1 MTVELICVG
10 TELLL
15 GNIVNTNAAFI
26 SEKCAMLGL
35 SMYYQSVVGDNGG
48 RLEELLKTAWKRSD
62 VVILS
67 GGLGPTQDDLTKETA
82 AKVMGRPLVEDTR
95 AKTEIKDFMA
105 RRGRSITE
113 NNWKQAMAPEGSIVL
128 YNPNGTAP
136 GIIMEDGEKCMIL
149 LPGPPNELIPMF
161 EQQVYPYLHR
171 LQPEIICSKMVKL
184 CGIGES
190 SAETKILDLIENQ
203 SNPTVAPYAKTGEVH
218 LRITAKAN
226 SEQEAYRLM
235 EPVEQELQ
243 ARFGDLIYTDEPEV
257 TLEMALYELLK
268 ANDLT
273 VTTAE
278 SCTGGLLAGRLINVP
293 GISQYLKEGYVTYS
307 NEAKEKL
314 LGVPAETLKRYGA
327 VSPQTAEAMAEG
339 GAKAANA
346 DLCIAVTGIAGP
358 DGGTEE
364 KPVGLVYMSCYCR
377 GTYYT
382 EKNQYTGSRSKIRE
396 YSVAS
401 ALTLLRRAILD
412 HF

>member
-35 SMYYQSVVGDNGG
+35 SMFYQSVVGDNER
-48 RLEELLKTAWKRSD
+48 RLEELLKTAQKRSD
-62 VVILS
+62 VIILC

-95 AKTEIKDFMA
+95 ARKEIEEFMA
-105 RRGRSITE
+105 KRSRNVTE
-113 NNWKQAMAPEGSIVL
+113 NNWKQALVPKDSKVL

-136 GIIMEDGEKCMIL
+136 GIIMEEGEQRIIL

-161 EQQVYPYLHR
+161 EEQVYPYLHAI
-171 LQPEIICSKMVKL
+171 QPETICSKMVKL

-190 SAETKILDLIENQ
+190 SAETKILDLIEGQ
-203 SNPTVAPYAKTGEVH
+203 TNPTVAPYAKTGEVH
-218 LRITAKAN
+218 LRLTAKAA
-226 SEQEAYRLM
+226 SEAEAYQRIV
-235 EPVEQELQ
+235 PVEEELK
-243 ARFGDLIYTDEPEV
+243 ARFGNLIYTDDPTV
-257 TLEMALYELLK
+257 TLEMAVYELLK
-268 ANDLT
+268 AHNLT

-293 GISQYLKEGYVTYS
+293 GISTYLKEGYVTYS

-314 LGVPAETLKRYGA
+314 LGVPAEILRQYGA
-327 VSPQTAEAMAEG
+327 VSSQTAEAMAEG
-339 GAKAANA
+339 AVKAAGA
-346 DLCIAVTGIAGP
+346 DIGIAVTGIAGP
-358 DGGTEE
+358 DGGTED

-377 GTYYT
+377 GKLYT

-401 ALTLLRRAILD
+401 ALTLLRRAILE
-412 HF
+412 H